1 MGPGRWDLA
10 SWLALSDKAVMG
22 SQRRDLEVNAII
34 SKYA

>member
-1 MGPGRWDLA
+1 MG
-10 SWLALSDKAVMG
+10 LSLLVGLCDKAVTG